1 MPDKMDA
8 IAMLKADHRK
18 VEELFA
24 QFEAARTAGQKKKL
38 AQQICLE
45 LSVHTRIEEEVFYP
59 ACRGEIEE
67 ELVSEAY
74 VEHDGAKVLL
84 AEIEAADPGD
94 EYFDAKVMVLS
105 EMIQHHVKEEERRAE
120 GMFAQARKAGLDIAA
135 LGERMAAR
143 KAELLAQYRRD
154 GLPMPEPVTFH
165 ATRMGEAMRAA

>member
-1 MPDKMDA
+1 
-8 IAMLKADHRK
+8 
-18 VEELFA
+18 
-24 QFEAARTAGQKKKL
+24 
-38 AQQICLE
+38 CLE

-67 ELVSEAY
+67 DVVSEAY

-154 GLPMPEPVTFH
+154 GLPMPEPVT
-165 ATRMGEAMRAA
+165 